1 MKNNEGKKQNQ
12 IILSGKKMATI
23 LLMQTVLILHHNVY
37 MQELPV

>member
-23 LLMQTVLILHHNVY
+23 ILMQTVLILHHNVY
-37 MQELPV
+37 MQEV